1 MLPPAFFER
10 DAAEL
15 ARALL
20 GKVLRRRHEGVWLAA
35 SIIESE
41 AYYLEERGSHASLG
55 RTPSREALFMAAG
68 TIYMYH
74 SRAGDSLNIGARGAG
89 NAVLIKA
96 GYPHVD
102 ERSPEAN
109 IEVMRR
115 LNPARDGRARAVEH
129 LCAGQTLLCRSLDL
143 RIAEWTGR
151 RFDRERFTLD
161 DVGYEPERVIQT
173 TRLGIPEG
181 RDGHLMYR
189 FIDHA
194 HAAHATTNPLT
205 RRGAAEGVDYTV
217 IEGVRA

>member
-1 MLPPAFFER
+1 
-10 DAAEL
+10 
-15 ARALL
+15 
-20 GKVLRRRHEGVWLAA
+20 
-35 SIIESE
+35 
-41 AYYLEERGSHASLG
+41 
-55 RTPSREALFMAAG
+55 MAAG

-89 NAVLIKA
+89 NAVLIKS
-96 GYPHVD
+96 GHPHVD
-102 ERSPEAN
+102 ERSPQAN
-109 IEVMRR
+109 IEAMRR
-115 LNPARDGRARAVEH
+115 LNPARAGRARPIER

-194 HAAHATTNPLT
+194 HAAHATANPLT
-205 RRGAAEGVDYTV
+205 RRGTTEGVDYTV